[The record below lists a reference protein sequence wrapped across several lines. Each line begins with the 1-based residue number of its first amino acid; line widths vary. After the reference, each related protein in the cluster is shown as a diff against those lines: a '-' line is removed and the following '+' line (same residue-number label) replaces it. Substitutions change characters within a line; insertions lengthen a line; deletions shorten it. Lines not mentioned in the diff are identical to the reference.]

1 MKFTDEQIAF
11 IKEIGIDVDFD
22 NLSDADLDAIEEAV
36 TDEYQIR
43 GLDKDYEPTE
53 TGLMCESIL
62 DIMNE

>member
-43 GLDKDYEPTE
+43 GLGKDYEPTE